1 MNHSPKIIIIGAG
14 IAGIAAAIR
23 LAVQGMQVEVYE
35 QNAYAGGKIHAFEN
49 DGYRFDA
56 GPSLFTMPDTIRELF
71 ELSGEDISNYF
82 TYKRLDITC
91 RYMYEDGTVINAYA
105 DRNLLS
111 REIEEKTGDPA
122 AAVLQYLERSGTA
135 YRNIGEVFTNHS
147 LHKRTALLKVPIMRA
162 LRSTRWPYLFHS
174 LNRFNTASF
183 TDQKNIQ
190 LFNRF
195 ATYNGSD
202 PYQAPAMLSLVPHVE
217 FNEGVYYPAGGMVSI
232 ADALYRLAVAK
243 GVQFYFGKKVQR
255 IIRNGNKVSGIV
267 VAEENIMAD
276 AVISNLDVYF
286 TYRQLLD
293 EEHTAHKLLKQER
306 SSSALIYYWGMR
318 KPFPELQLHNI
329 FFSSDYREEFNHIF
343 RLKKQ
348 YHDPTVY
355 VNITSKEEPGVHAPE
370 GKENWFVMVN
380 TPSDNGHDWALMQQQ
395 YRSAIIRKLNHML
408 QADLEPC
415 IEFET
420 TLDPLQIERTTGS
433 YAGSLY
439 GTSSN
444 SRIAAFLRHPN
455 FSRQIQGLYF
465 IGGSVHPG
473 GGIPLCLK
481 SARITCGIIQKDMRH
496 LRKHH

>member
-1 MNHSPKIIIIGAG
+1 
-14 IAGIAAAIR
+14 
-23 LAVQGMQVEVYE
+23 
-35 QNAYAGGKIHAFEN
+35 
-49 DGYRFDA
+49 
-56 GPSLFTMPDTIRELF
+56 
-71 ELSGEDISNYF
+71 
-82 TYKRLDITC
+82 
-91 RYMYEDGTVINAYA
+91 MYEDGTVINAYA
-105 DRNLLS
+105 DRDLLS

-122 AAVLQYLERSGTA
+122 AVVLQYLERSGTA
-135 YRNIGEVFTNHS
+135 YRDIGEVFTNHS
-147 LHKRTALLKVPIMRA
+147 LHKRIALMKAPVIRA

-174 LNRFNTASF
+174 LNRFNSTSF
-183 TDQKNIQ
+183 TSQKNVQ

-217 FNEGVYYPAGGMVSI
+217 FNEGVYYPAGGMVNI
-232 ADALYRLAVAK
+232 ANALYRLAVAK

-255 IIRNGNKVSGIV
+255 IIRNGNKVSGV
-267 VAEENIMAD
+267 VVEGENIMAD

-286 TYRQLLD
+286 TYRQLLG
-293 EEHTAHKLLKQER
+293 EEHAARKLLKQER

-380 TPSDNGHDWALMQQQ
+380 TPADNGHDWALMQQQ

-408 QADLEPC
+408 QADLEPY

-420 TLDPLQIERTTGS
+420 TLDPLQIEKTTGS

-444 SRIAAFLRHPN
+444 SRMAAFLRHPN

-481 SARITCGIIQKDMRH
+481 SARIASGIIQKDMRH